1 MSSLFIEQI
10 KPARPTRAEAAQ
22 RRFVYVPYDRQTCEV
37 GPLAQADPRTCGVVL
52 IESSWKASRRP
63 YHKQKLA
70 LLLANQRHFALELA
84 ARGYKVIYQ
93 ASDRSYGE
101 TLRALAGREG
111 IPSFTTTHPAERELR
126 RSRGGARGRP
136 LARAAPTRPG
146 SPRKLIQRRLSEWP
160 SLSDG
165 ALLQDGA
172 AADRDIDGEGKAAG
186 REVFARRGEPEA
198 LARRPSAARAPELSA
213 RRHHRG
219 GPGAGRA
226 ALSASLR
233 LAGRLQPPDHRGA
246 GGDGL

>member
-1 MSSLFIEQI
+1 MSSLFIERI

-126 RSRGGARGRP
+126 VDLEA
-136 LARAAPTRPG
+136 ARAAG
-146 SPRKLIQRRLSEWP
+146 LSLELRADETWLTQEADSTTP
-160 SLSDG
+160 FRM
-165 ALLQDGA
+165 ALLIGWSA
-172 AADRDIDGEGKAAG
+172 ST
-186 REVFARRGEPEA
+186 RRCG
-198 LARRPSAARAPELSA
+198 S
-213 RRHHRG
+213 
-219 GPGAGRA
+219 GPGY
-226 ALSASLR
+226 
-233 LAGRLQPPDHRGA
+233 
-246 GGDGL
+246 